1 MSAHTSHAIVR
12 AFDISPSRRLLQE
25 EEQKRALREQMEQL
39 KQELLSAEKAKE
51 ELDEHNVLHTQHM
64 HAYASVLVLALHAC
78 LYLPS
83 APPPVQKTLLEA
95 ERSSREQEVP
105 MACRGTRVSIWTHT
119 TVTVCRSWASCIW
132 T

>member
-64 HAYASVLVLALHAC
+64 HAHASVVAIGTTFMS
-78 LYLPS
+78 LP
-83 APPPVQKTLLEA
+83 A
-95 ERSSREQEVP
+95 
-105 MACRGTRVSIWTHT
+105 
-119 TVTVCRSWASCIW
+119 
-132 T
+132 